1 MGEYMIWVWLA
12 LLVLFILTE
21 IATVQLTTVWFA
33 GGALTAM
40 LLAAFGIDSIFI
52 QIAVFLAV
60 SVALLIA
67 TRPLVKKH
75 INKKSQ
81 PTNADRNIG
90 QKAVVTEEINNILG
104 KGSAKIAGTEWTA
117 RSVSDEVIPEG
128 TTVTVVRI
136 EGVKI
141 IVNKI

>member
-1 MGEYMIWVWLA
+1 MGDYMVWVWLA
-12 LLVLFILTE
+12 LSVLLIITE

-40 LLAAFGIDSIFI
+40 LFAAFGVKSIFV
-52 QIAVFLAV
+52 QIAVFLVV
-60 SVALLIA
+60 SVVLLIA

-90 QKAVVTEEINNILG
+90 QKAVVTEEINNLLG
-104 KGSAKIAGTEWTA
+104 KGAAKIAGTEWTA
-117 RSVSDEVIPEG
+117 RAENDKIIPVGEA
-128 TTVTVVRI
+128 VTVVRI
-136 EGVKI
+136 EGVKL
-141 IVNKI
+141 IVE